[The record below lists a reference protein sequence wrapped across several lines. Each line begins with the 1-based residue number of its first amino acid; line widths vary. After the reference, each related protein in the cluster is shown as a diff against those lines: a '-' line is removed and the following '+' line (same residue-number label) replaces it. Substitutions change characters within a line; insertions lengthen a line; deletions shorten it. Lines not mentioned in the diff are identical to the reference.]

1 VGLENKRTMK
11 NLLFISFVALI
22 ATSCVTQRRCDK
34 LFPPETRIK
43 DSTVLTYKD
52 STIEKVE
59 VKTITKDSI
68 VYTAA
73 TKDSGEVETSENSTY
88 KFKNDKVSIKLII
101 KDGKVKYF
109 VDVSATESRY
119 STKIDSLSKLVEKY
133 KSKDSL
139 VVKGKEVV
147 RQAVEPK
154 IPWYTKLYG
163 YAKDILA
170 LIGLIYLLI
179 LLFRMVVKKL
189 AG

>member
-1 VGLENKRTMK
+1 MRT
-11 NLLFISFVALI
+11 LLLLTIALI
-22 ATSCVTQRRCDK
+22 ATSCATQRRCDK

-43 DSTVLTYKD
+43 DSTVVTYKD

-73 TKDSGEVETSENSTY
+73 TKDSGEVETSENSVY

-101 KDGKVKYF
+101 KDGKVRYF

-119 STKIDSLSKLVEKY
+119 STKIDSLSKVVEKY
-133 KSKDSL
+133 KSRDSV
-139 VVKGKEVV
+139 VVKDKEVV
-147 RQAVEPK
+147 KQAVEPK
-154 IPWYTKLYG
+154 TPWYLKLYG
-163 YAKDILA
+163 YAKDALA
-170 LIGLIYLLI
+170 LIGLIWLI
-179 LLFRMVVKKL
+179 VLLFRLVIKKF

>member
-1 VGLENKRTMK
+1 MRT
-11 NLLFISFVALI
+11 LLFITIALI
-22 ATSCVTQRRCDK
+22 ATSCATQKRCEK

-43 DSTVLTYKD
+43 DSTVVTYKD

-73 TKDSGEVETSENSTY
+73 TKDSGEVETSENSVY

-119 STKIDSLSKLVEKY
+119 STKIDSLSKVVEKY
-133 KSKDSL
+133 KSRDSL
-139 VVKGKEVV
+139 VVKDKEVV
-147 RQAVEPK
+147 RQAIEPK
-154 IPWYTKLYG
+154 TPWYTKLYG

-170 LIGLIYLLI
+170 LIGLIWLLI
-179 LLFRMVVKKL
+179 LLFRMVVKRL